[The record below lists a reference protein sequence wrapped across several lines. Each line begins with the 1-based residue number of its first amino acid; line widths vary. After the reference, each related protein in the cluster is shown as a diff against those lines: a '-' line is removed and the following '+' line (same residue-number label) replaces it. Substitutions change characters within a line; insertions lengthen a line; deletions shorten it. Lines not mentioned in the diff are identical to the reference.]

1 MKSALASITAMVV
14 LAAGIPAVNAN
25 EQLLPRWF
33 CDMFPVFCQG
43 R

>member
-14 LAAGIPAVNAN
+14 LAAGVPAANAN
-25 EQLLPRWF
+25 EQLLPPWL
-33 CDMFPVFCQG
+33 CNMFPMFCGG